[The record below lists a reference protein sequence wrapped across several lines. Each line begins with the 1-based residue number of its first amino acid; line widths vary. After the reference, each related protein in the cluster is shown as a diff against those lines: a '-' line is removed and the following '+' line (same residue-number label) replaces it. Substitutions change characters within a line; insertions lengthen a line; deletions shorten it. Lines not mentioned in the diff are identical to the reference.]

1 MTAITK
7 SKIDDA
13 ESPWTDQT
21 GKVITIEDCISACWL
36 AGSVLLK
43 ELEFN
48 PKVKENEHSKNE
60 YERARI
66 IINRMKE
73 NYERVLAAMPQKPKL
88 VIPKAGL
95 QNIVRRIK

>member
-7 SKIDDA
+7 NKIEDA
-13 ESPWTDQT
+13 EKPWTDQA
-21 GKVITIEDCISACWL
+21 GKVITISDCISACWL

-48 PKVKENEHSKNE
+48 ERVKENEHSKYE

-66 IINRMKE
+66 IMNQLRI
-73 NYERVLAAMPQKPKL
+73 NYERALAAMAQKPKL
-88 VIPKAGL
+88 LIPKAGL